1 MPPTIVVVIR
11 EDPKKTA
18 KPVEGLR
25 IALGLSTGENPLSII
40 LLKQSPA
47 LLVED
52 EEDIQDV
59 EVLEKYLPSFKQLHI
74 PFITEVGALTAFDI
88 DPEFNVRET
97 SKEEIASLVSNADR
111 ALVF

>member
-25 IALGLSTGENPLSII
+25 IALGLSSGENPLSII
-40 LLKQSPA
+40 LLNQSPA

-52 EEDIQDV
+52 EEDILDF
-59 EVLEKYLPSFKQLHI
+59 EILEKYLPSLKQLHI
-74 PFITEVGALTAFDI
+74 PFVTEVGSLTTFDI

-97 SKEEIASLVSNADR
+97 SKEEIASLVATADR
-111 ALVF
+111 ALIF

>member
-11 EDPKKTA
+11 DDPKKSA

-40 LLKQSPA
+40 LLKQSPL

-52 EEDIQDV
+52 EEDIQDI
-59 EVLEKYLPSFKQLHI
+59 EILEKYLPSFKQLRT
-74 PFITEVGALTAFDI
+74 PFVTEVGTLTSYDI
-88 DPEFNVRET
+88 DPEFNIRET
-97 SKEEIASLVSNADR
+97 TREEIASLVSNADR